1 MGSPARHDGGQVG
14 FLSGDLRRPDLRHR
28 RLQRDGGACQSGG
41 LRCGAAA
48 VEALHLPCHSPFW
61 HQVSF
66 YLGFMA
72 SSFWQCA
79 GRLCSRTGFM
89 FWVGS
94 MAPRGCVRWSAS
106 PLDLL
111 AADQGGTRWDPS
123 KSTHLEDLAVKVADM
138 LEPRSNFSVAI
149 LNGRLVVM
157 GGYR

>member
-1 MGSPARHDGGQVG
+1 
-14 FLSGDLRRPDLRHR
+14 
-28 RLQRDGGACQSGG
+28 
-41 LRCGAAA
+41 
-48 VEALHLPCHSPFW
+48 
-61 HQVSF
+61 
-66 YLGFMA
+66 
-72 SSFWQCA
+72 
-79 GRLCSRTGFM
+79 M

-149 LNGRLVVM
+149 LNGRLFVM
-157 GGYR
+157 GGYRQDIKSWDIVILMVKINLACRGLAGRPEVCNLVDVYCPASNKYVSVLTFDKMRR